1 MWLIKPTLWETLRR
15 AFGNASN
22 VESQESCI
30 HLVLSYTARAPCRAL
45 LQTLPSSD
53 SLVPEGGMNEDPRR
67 PQINASKLIVGGG
80 FLGAIFAAA
89 SAAIFL
95 IGIPTLRVMFPAAI
109 VLGLGIALVLRF
121 RRHKTTGAPW
131 LLSAI
136 QNPKEAPTKREPKE
150 NPSEQRNRHLPML
163 LARGAD
169 GNLHVLAEGR

>member
-95 IGIPTLRVMFPAAI
+95 IGIPILRVMFPAAI
-109 VLGLGIALVLRF
+109 VLGLGIALVLHF
-121 RRHKTTGAPW
+121 KRHKITGAPW
-131 LLSAI
+131 LLAAV
-136 QNPKEAPTKREPKE
+136 QNPEETPFKREDE
-150 NPSEQRNRHLPML
+150 GSDYRNRRFPVL

-169 GNLHVLAEGR
+169 G